1 MKCHNG
7 ILKRKLRLFV
17 RRDKQPF
24 FIAIATP
31 KAARQKH
38 AKNYHAKNTPKTG
51 KRKTLTTHF
60 QAISVYICTRSGT

>member
-31 KAARQKH
+31 KAARQKLSRQKH
-38 AKNYHAKNTPKTG
+38 AKNLKLA
-51 KRKTLTTHF
+51 
-60 QAISVYICTRSGT
+60 

>member
-31 KAARQKH
+31 KAARQKLSRQ
-38 AKNYHAKNTPKTG
+38 KQVKE
-51 KRKTLTTHF
+51 KTLTTHF